1 MIQHDER
8 RYSVGRAYYKPV
20 SKHQVSAKSEHF
32 YAIVLST
39 GVGAML
45 GATLALM
52 WVGV

>member
-8 RYSVGRAYYKPV
+8 RYSVGRAYYRPV
-20 SKHQVSAKSEHF
+20 NRHQVSEKSDHL
-32 YAIVLST
+32 YTVVLST
-39 GVGAML
+39 MVGAML

>member
-20 SKHQVSAKSEHF
+20 SKHQVSAKSDHF

-39 GVGAML
+39 VVGAML
-45 GATLALM
+45 GATLALG
-52 WVGV
+52 WVA